1 MSYLDRLKRKISAN
15 APEAEATKVSK
26 GAFVPFVATPAAPFQ
41 QISPAGVDLE
51 AFEERPAIMEYEG
64 GLVRAEAETRALNL
78 QRNRNGN

>member
-41 QISPAGVDLE
+41 QIAAAGVDLE
-51 AFEERPAIMEYEG
+51 AFEERAAIMEFEG
-64 GLVRAEAETRALNL
+64 GLDRAEAESRAHNQ
-78 QRNRNGN
+78 QRNGYGN